1 MVLHNPAVRWG
12 IGLSGGLVVAAVS
25 YLFLTGTTQLVAYGI
40 ALLDILVTPQ
50 ILRKAAEQ
58 Q

>member
-1 MVLHNPAVRWG
+1 MLHNPAVRWG
-12 IGLSGGLVVAAVS
+12 MGISGGLIVAAVGF
-25 YLFLTGTTQLVAYGI
+25 LFLEGIPRLVAYGI

-50 ILRKAAEQ
+50 ILKKAAEQ

>member
-1 MVLHNPAVRWG
+1 MLHNPTVRWG
-12 IGLSGGLVVAAVS
+12 IGLSGALVVAAIS
-25 YLFLTGTTQLVAYGI
+25 FRFLSGTVQLVAYGI

-50 ILRKAAEQ
+50 ILKMAAEQ

>member
-12 IGLSGGLVVAAVS
+12 IGLSGGLAVAAVAFF
-25 YLFLTGTTQLVAYGI
+25 FLSGTVQLVAYGI
-40 ALLDILVTPQ
+40 ALLDIFVTPQ
-50 ILRKAAEQ
+50 ILKKAAEQ

>member
-25 YLFLTGTTQLVAYGI
+25 FFFLTGTTQLVAYGI

-50 ILRKAAEQ
+50 ILRLAAEQ
-58 Q
+58 E

>member
-12 IGLSGGLVVAAVS
+12 IGLSGGLAVAAVS
-25 YLFLTGTTQLVAYGI
+25 FLFLTGTAQLVAYGV

-50 ILRKAAEQ
+50 ILKKAAEQ

>member
-25 YLFLTGTTQLVAYGI
+25 FFFLTGTTQLVAYGI

-50 ILRKAAEQ
+50 ILSLAAEQ
-58 Q
+58 E

>member
-1 MVLHNPAVRWG
+1 MLHNPAVRWG
-12 IGLSGGLVVAAVS
+12 IGLSGGLTVAAVS
-25 YLFLTGTTQLVAYGI
+25 YFFLSGTVQLVAYGI

-50 ILRKAAEQ
+50 ILKKAAEQ